1 MVGDD
6 VTVEQCFKA
15 LSREQADLLV
25 NSSTVLVYKKGE
37 TIIKQGMLASNV
49 LFLEKGLVKLNV
61 DSDGQTS
68 TIKLVTSN
76 TFIGIMCAFANKTV
90 DFSAVAL
97 VDSTVRQFD
106 KSRFEEAIQSN
117 SQFSLLL
124 IKLMSLMTNDMVHD
138 LTRLSRKNVDG
149 AIALFLLELARIFG
163 SNRFELPLS
172 RIEIAEVI
180 GCSKESVTN
189 SLSLFKRDSLI
200 DIDGKNVELLDA
212 GKLQVIARNG

>member
-1 MVGDD
+1 MIGDD
-6 VTVEQCFKA
+6 VTVEQCFDA
-15 LSREQADLLV
+15 LSKEESAMLAE
-25 NSSTVLVYKKGE
+25 SSTVLTYRKGE

-49 LFLEKGLVKLNV
+49 LFLEGGLVKLNV

-68 TIKLVTSN
+68 TIKLVASN
-76 TFIGIMCAFANKTV
+76 SFIGIMCAFANKTV

-106 KSRFEEAIQSN
+106 KLRFEEVIQSN

-124 IKLMSLMTNDMVHD
+124 IKLMSLMTNDMVHE

-149 AIALFLLELARIFG
+149 AIALFLLEMAKIFG
-163 SNRFELPLS
+163 HNRFELPLS
-172 RIEIAEVI
+172 RVEIAEVV
-180 GCSKESVTN
+180 GCSKESVIN